1 MALTDKNI
9 VITPNT
15 GSAAEPE
22 MVFSGADASNTAKTI
37 TAKIYPTNGGTLSF
51 EGSSGQLFSIVN
63 SMTGAIYSVN
73 DVSGIPSIEVLDT
86 GIVKLAQYSGNV
98 LVGTAIDDGVSKLQV
113 NGIAS
118 ANTASLGT
126 NTTQLATT
134 AYVQAE
140 LTADLATA
148 TPSALGTAAVGSSL
162 KRARENHVHAM
173 PTLDSLAN
181 TTITSNTAGE
191 LLRWSGS
198 AWLNATL
205 AESGIQA
212 TLVSGTSIK
221 TVNGTT
227 LLGSGSLTVGDVTLT
242 GTQTLTNKTITEK
255 VFALTGTT
263 PAFTATNGAVQTW
276 TLTAASTPTNALT
289 SGQSIILV
297 IAPGSFAITW
307 PTILWTKQGGSGTL
321 PALFSAGKTSIILW
335 MVGSTLYGSHL
346 GDTT

>member
-15 GSAAEPE
+15 GSASEPE
-22 MVFSGADASNTAKTI
+22 MVFSGADASNTAKNI

-98 LVGTAIDDGVSKLQV
+98 LVGTDVDDGVSKLQV
-113 NGIAS
+113 NGTLDA
-118 ANTASLGT
+118 TKV
-126 NTTQLATT
+126 TT
-134 AYVQAE
+134 E
-140 LTADLATA
+140 
-148 TPSALGTAAVGSSL
+148 ALEVVGGVTVVSSNGIRQQGSVGSSGYGTFWRQDGDNL
-162 KRARENHVHAM
+162 YLMVTDINNAGGGWNGYRPFV
-173 PTLDSLAN
+173 LSLA
-181 TTITSNTAGE
+181 TGVIS
-191 LLRWSGS
+191 
-198 AWLNATL
+198 
-205 AESGIQA
+205 
-212 TLVSGTSIK
+212 LVNPVLSSPLFN
-221 TVNGTT
+221 NGYREQ
-227 LLGSGSLTVGDVTLT
+227 VGTLT
-242 GTQTLTNKTITEK
+242 GTSPAITVSGGSVK
-255 VFALTGTT
+255 
-263 PAFTATNGAVQTW
+263 TW
-276 TLTAASTPTNALT
+276 TLSAASTPTVSLT

-297 IAPGSFAITW
+297 ITPGSFAITW

-346 GDTT
+346 GDTA